1 MKTWIDS
8 WLNENELHGGSHEAE
23 AWEDH
28 SQVLISFFKFSY
40 IIFSIILSSDV
51 YTTNW
56 NLQIFWINL
65 QSLVGNQT
73 FSWEAQTA
81 WAKKSH
87 GVEQFS
93 GLRSSENE
101 S

>member
-1 MKTWIDS
+1 M
-8 WLNENELHGGSHEAE
+8 NENELHGGSHEAE

-40 IIFSIILSSDV
+40 IIFVIILLSDV
-51 YTTNW
+51 YTENW
-56 NLQIFWINL
+56 NIYNL
-65 QSLVGNQT
+65 QSLVGKRT

-101 S
+101 N